1 MQNINTG
8 YTPEFGL
15 GAFFAGQNAA
25 NTQAANEEELARLF
39 LANQRELS
47 MQPLDVQRKQLEVPG
62 LEYDAALAR
71 AKRSDPNYIPKVL
84 QGYIG
89 QMDSQI
95 AAGRGALA
103 TEPGK
108 TALFNKQNENALK
121 EAGLMGQLWKLKEGG
136 GGPTIN
142 LPTTSIPNKSDG
154 TSRRGD
160 ASWKIPLKDQI
171 ARDEAALAIR
181 RKEWESNP
189 YDPELNLDII
199 NKSKQLAAL
208 KAKARQP
215 EAAPEPAP
223 TPAVVAAPTATN
235 TEYERLMQALTDTP
249 EFRQKQQLSQQKTD
263 ATVEAARIRAQ
274 AQLDLLKAKIA
285 ETPVK
290 GAKTLEEALVRYQ
303 EKLAAGHI
311 PSAEEQLAHEN
322 TINAYNT
329 KWQAQYKPGIAA
341 QVDSAGK
348 VGLIN
353 KPGPAAYVPKQP
365 TTGETKTINGN
376 VYEKVEGG
384 WQLKR

>member
-71 AKRSDPNYIPKVL
+71 AKRSDPNYISKVL
-84 QGYIG
+84 QGYMG
-89 QMDSQI
+89 QMNSQI
-95 AAGRGALA
+95 AAGRGAMA
-103 TEPGK
+103 TEPSK
-108 TALFNKQNENALK
+108 TAADIQQNKNALS
-121 EAGLMGQLWKLKEGG
+121 EAGLMGRLWKLKED
-136 GGPTIN
+136 PTIS
-142 LPTTSIPNKSDG
+142 LPTTNVPNKADG

-160 ASWKIPLKDQI
+160 ASWQVSLADQI
-171 ARDEAALAIR
+171 ARDAAALAIR

-263 ATVEAARIRAQ
+263 ATVEAAKVRAQ

-285 ETPVK
+285 STPVK

-303 EKLAAGHI
+303 EKLAAGHS
-311 PSAEEQLAHEN
+311 PTPEEQLAHEN
-322 TINAYNT
+322 AVAAYNT

-341 QVDSAGK
+341 QVGEGGK

-353 KPGPAAYVPKQP
+353 KPGPAAYVPKKP
-365 TTGETKTINGN
+365 TTGETREINGN
-376 VYEKVEGG
+376 TYEKVEGG

>member
-71 AKRSDPNYIPKVL
+71 AKRSDPNYISKVL

-89 QMDSQI
+89 QMNSQI
-95 AAGRGALA
+95 AAGRGAMA
-103 TEPGK
+103 TEPSK
-108 TALFNKQNENALK
+108 TAAAIQQNKNALS
-121 EAGLMGQLWKLKEGG
+121 EAGLMGRLWKLKED
-136 GGPTIN
+136 PTIS
-142 LPTTSIPNKSDG
+142 LPTTNVPNKADG
-154 TSRRGD
+154 TSRKGD
-160 ASWKIPLKDQI
+160 ASWQIPLKDQI
-171 ARDEAALAIR
+171 ARDTAALALR
-181 RKEWESNP
+181 RKEWETNP
-189 YDPELNLDII
+189 NDATLNLDII
-199 NKSKQLAAL
+199 NLSKQLAAN
-208 KAKARQP
+208 KAKLRSGEETQA
-215 EAAPEPAP
+215 
-223 TPAVVAAPTATN
+223 PAVVAQATTPTAS
-235 TEYERLMQALTDTP
+235 EYERLMQALTDTP

-274 AQLDLLKAKIA
+274 AQLDLLKARIA
-285 ETPVK
+285 STPVK

-303 EKLAAGHI
+303 EKLAAGHS
-311 PSAEEQLAHEN
+311 PTPEEQLAHEN
-322 TINAYNT
+322 AVAAYNT

-341 QVDSAGK
+341 QVGEGGK
-348 VGLIN
+348 VGLVN

-365 TTGETKTINGN
+365 TTGETKIINGN

>member
-71 AKRSDPNYIPKVL
+71 AKRSDPNYISKVL
-84 QGYIG
+84 QGYMG
-89 QMDSQI
+89 QMNSQI
-95 AAGRGALA
+95 AAGRGAMA
-103 TEPGK
+103 TEPSK
-108 TALFNKQNENALK
+108 TAAAIQQNQNALS
-121 EAGLMGQLWKLKEGG
+121 EAGLMGRLWKLKED
-136 GGPTIN
+136 PTIS
-142 LPTTSIPNKSDG
+142 LPTTNVPNKADG

-160 ASWKIPLKDQI
+160 ASWQVPIQDQI
-171 ARDEAALAIR
+171 ARDEAALALR

-189 YDPELNLDII
+189 NDPTLNLDII
-199 NKSKQLAAL
+199 NLSKQLAAN
-208 KAKARQP
+208 KAKAASGEQP
-215 EAAPEPAP
+215 PMAMAATEP
-223 TPAVVAAPTATN
+223 VSKTN
-235 TEYERLMQALTDTP
+235 TEYEQLMQALMDTP
-249 EFRQKQQLSQQKTD
+249 DFRQKQALTQQKTD
-263 ATVEAARIRAQ
+263 ASVEAAKIRAQ

-285 ETPVK
+285 STPVK

-329 KWQAQYKPGIAA
+329 KWQAQYKPGIAT

-353 KPGPAAYVPKQP
+353 KPGPVAYVPKQP

-376 VYEKVEGG
+376 VYERVEGG

>member
-39 LANQRELS
+39 LANRREQA
-47 MQPLDVQRKQLEVPG
+47 MQPLDIQRKQLEMPG
-62 LEYDAALAR
+62 YEYEAALAK
-71 AKRSDPNYIPKVL
+71 AKRSDPNYISKVL

-95 AAGRGALA
+95 AAGRGAMA
-103 TEPGK
+103 TEPSK
-108 TALFNKQNENALK
+108 TAAAIQQNKNTLS
-121 EAGLMGQLWKLKEGG
+121 EAGLMGRLWKLKED
-136 GGPTIN
+136 PTIS
-142 LPTTSIPNKSDG
+142 LPTTNVPNKADG

-160 ASWKIPLKDQI
+160 ASWQIPLKDQI

-285 ETPVK
+285 STPVK

-303 EKLAAGHI
+303 EKLAAGHS
-311 PSAEEQLAHEN
+311 PTPEEQLAHEN
-322 TINAYNT
+322 AVAAYNT

-341 QVDSAGK
+341 QVGEGGK
-348 VGLIN
+348 VGLVN
-353 KPGPAAYVPKQP
+353 KPGPAAYIPKQP

>member
-39 LANQRELS
+39 LANRREQA
-47 MQPLDVQRKQLEVPG
+47 MQPLDIQRKQLEMPG
-62 LEYDAALAR
+62 YDYEAALAK
-71 AKRSDPNYIPKVL
+71 AKRSDPNYISKVL

-95 AAGRGALA
+95 AAGRGAMA
-103 TEPGK
+103 TEPSK
-108 TALFNKQNENALK
+108 TAAAIQQNKNTLS
-121 EAGLMGQLWKLKEGG
+121 EAGLMGRLWKLKED
-136 GGPTIN
+136 PTIS
-142 LPTTSIPNKSDG
+142 LPTTNVPNKADG

-160 ASWKIPLKDQI
+160 ASWQIPLKDQI

-235 TEYERLMQALTDTP
+235 TEYEQLMKSLMDTP
-249 EFRQKQQLSQQKTD
+249 EFRQKQALTQQKTD
-263 ATVEAARIRAQ
+263 VAVEAAKVRAQ
-274 AQLDLLKAKIA
+274 GQLDLLKAKIA
-285 ETPVK
+285 STPVK

-303 EKLAAGHI
+303 EKLAAGHS
-311 PSAEEQLAHEN
+311 PTPEEQLAHEN
-322 TINAYNT
+322 AVAAYNT

-341 QVDSAGK
+341 QVGEGGK
-348 VGLIN
+348 VGLVN
-353 KPGPAAYVPKQP
+353 KPGPAAYVPKKP
-365 TTGETKTINGN
+365 TTGETREINGN
-376 VYEKVEGG
+376 IYEKVEGG